1 MSILIKGDRLY
12 LRTTEE
18 RDIADYE
25 RWNNPTM
32 KAWQTDG
39 PWFNDDLTALI
50 NSRKKWLSGEQNP
63 PSRFLEIDVADGV
76 HIGWVVVY
84 HDMSDPH
91 MTEIGIDIVEEAY
104 WNKGLGYDAFRIWID
119 YLFRERSFTR
129 LGFSTWS
136 GNHGMIRVG
145 EKLGFKEEAR
155 IRNGCEVNNIFYDR
169 IKMGL
174 LRDEWNAI
182 QKQSN

>member
-1 MSILIKGDRLY
+1 MTILMDTNRIK

-18 RDIADYE
+18 KDIADYE
-25 RWNNPTM
+25 RWNNSALP
-32 KAWQTDG
+32 AWRTDG

-50 NSRKKWLSGEQNP
+50 NGRKKWLAGEQKP
-63 PSRFLEIDVADGV
+63 PYRFLEIDAADGV

-84 HDMSDPH
+84 HDESDPH
-91 MTEIGIDIVEEAY
+91 MTEIGIDIVEDAY
-104 WNKGLGYDAFRIWID
+104 WNKGLGYAALTLWIE
-119 YLFRERSFTR
+119 YLFRERAFTR

-145 EKLGFKEEAR
+145 EKLGFMEEAR
-155 IRNGCEVNNIFYDR
+155 IRNGCEVDGMFYDR

-174 LRDEWNAI
+174 LREEWSLN
-182 QKQSN
+182 KS